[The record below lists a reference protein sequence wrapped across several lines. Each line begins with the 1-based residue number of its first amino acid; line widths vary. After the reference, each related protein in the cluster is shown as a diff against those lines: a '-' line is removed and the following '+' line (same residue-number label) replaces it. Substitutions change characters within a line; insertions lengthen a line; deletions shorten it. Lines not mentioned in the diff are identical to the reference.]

1 MRVLKHY
8 RLLRIS
14 LVLFAVVAQC
24 VALVNLWLLL
34 VSGTL
39 VVLSWYVTEGPKS
52 HPIPPWMARIAVG
65 VAIFITLFNTQMS
78 VDAIPQALG
87 QFLVWLTII
96 KLFGE
101 RSIENDAQQLLLS
114 IVLMTIAGLHAVDL
128 LFGVLLVLWCGLA
141 VWVFMLFQ
149 LYYGVETM
157 RLERYAAVPKS
168 YGVPW
173 TRPVTGRRVN
183 KAFRNTALLLLLVGV
198 VFSSI
203 FFFVIP
209 RGFSQKAKL
218 LNEAIGATTRLDL
231 SPSQNTGVLK
241 EQVMVVQL
249 VDSEGVVFQLPE
261 PLRLRGSVLEH
272 YEGEGVWVL
281 GTRHA
286 KKFTLHPNVYTN
298 LDNTGLQKNTFTMI
312 ISMQRPA
319 QTVYSLY
326 QPVSIETDD
335 PVFMLYDTSLHTMEF
350 KTTTGF
356 PETYR
361 IKVEL
366 QRYITSSPTSDVREK
381 YQNEKVAR
389 LAEKILSDQHIDPKT
404 LTNAPEEIRV
414 RASQYFVEYLT
425 SNTFQYLTDQS
436 LLAPDEYDFLK
447 NHEDPTEAFLLTMQS
462 GHCEY
467 FAASMVAMCDIV
479 GLPARI
485 VTGYLTDR
493 WDATTQQYIVL
504 DSDAHAWVETEVA
517 PGLWRAFD
525 PTPSTGGS
533 PTSHQTLGWL
543 ESLRF
548 AWIRLDKEWRLT
560 VLGFDK
566 SNQARLM
573 GTFLPVWREKTLA
586 AWEQTTLLGSNVVRW
601 FDIGVGGLVWIVL
614 VAGSIAG
621 ASIVIVVV
629 IGRRRRVRKTLTLG
643 NSTSTSML
651 INVEFYAEAVQVL
664 SDAGFNR
671 PIWQPAQT
679 WINTIRLPK
688 EAERILQPLTRYYY
702 QIRFGGKQLSRTQRL
717 AMSSQVSGL
726 ALALRKDST

>member
-52 HPIPPWMARIAVG
+52 HPIPKWMARLGVG
-65 VAIFITLFNTQMS
+65 VAILVTLFNSQLS
-78 VDAIPQALG
+78 LDAIPQALG

-96 KLFGE
+96 KLFSE

-114 IVLMTIAGLHAVDL
+114 IVLMTIAGLHAMDL
-128 LFGVLLVLWCGLA
+128 LFGVLLVLWCSLA
-141 VWVFMLFQ
+141 AWVFMLFQ

-157 RLERYAAVPKS
+157 RVERYAAVPKS

-173 TRPVTGRRVN
+173 TRPVTGKRVN
-183 KAFRNTALLLLLVGV
+183 KAFRRTACFLLLIGF

-203 FFFVIP
+203 VFFVIP
-209 RGFSQKAKL
+209 RGFIQKSKL
-218 LNEAIGATTRLDL
+218 VGEVVGATSRLDL
-231 SPSQNTGVLK
+231 SPSRNIGVLK

-249 VDSEGVVFQLPE
+249 IDNDGVVFQLPE

-281 GTRHA
+281 GKRHS
-286 KKFTLHPNVYTN
+286 KKFTLDPYVYTN
-298 LDNTGLQKNTFTMI
+298 LDKTSLKHNSFTMH
-312 ISMQRPA
+312 ISLQQPSE
-319 QTVYSLY
+319 TVYSLY
-326 QPVSIETDD
+326 KPVGIEADD
-335 PVFMLYDTSLHTMEF
+335 PIFLVYDTALHTMQF
-350 KTTTGF
+350 KTNSSF
-356 PETYR
+356 PSSYR
-361 IKVEL
+361 IKVAL
-366 QRYITSSPTSDVREK
+366 QRHITTPFTSDTTEK
-381 YQNEKVAR
+381 YQNVKVAE
-389 LAEKILSDQHIDPKT
+389 LAETILIDQQIDIPS
-404 LTNAPEEIRV
+404 LVNADEELRV
-414 RASQYFVEYLT
+414 KASQAFVQYLT
-425 SNTFQYLTDQS
+425 SNAFQYMTDQS
-436 LLAPDEYDFLK
+436 LLDPEEYDFMK

-467 FAASMVAMCDIV
+467 FAASMVAMCDTV

-493 WDATTQQYIVL
+493 WDETTQQYIVL
-504 DSDAHAWVETEVA
+504 DIDAHAWVETEIAHGV
-517 PGLWRAFD
+517 WRAFD
-525 PTPSTGGS
+525 PTPSVPGS

-548 AWIRLDKEWRLT
+548 AWIRLEKKWRLT

-573 GTFLPVWREKTLA
+573 GTFFPVWREKTFA

-601 FDIGVGGLVWIVL
+601 FDIGSGGLVWFLL
-614 VAGSIAG
+614 VVSSIAG
-621 ASIVIVVV
+621 ASIVVVVV
-629 IGRRRRVRKTLTLG
+629 IGRRRRVRSTLTLRTT
-643 NSTSTSML
+643 TSVSML
-651 INVEFYAEAVQVL
+651 INVEFYAEVVQVM
-664 SDAGFNR
+664 SDAGFTR

-679 WINTIRLPK
+679 WAKTIILPQ
-688 EAERILQPLTRYYY
+688 EADQILQSLTRRYY
-702 QIRFGGKQLSRTQRL
+702 QIRFGGKHLSRTQRL
-717 AMSSQVSGL
+717 AMSSQVSEL
-726 ALALRKDST
+726 AHTLRRNAT

>member
-1 MRVLKHY
+1 
-8 RLLRIS
+8 
-14 LVLFAVVAQC
+14 
-24 VALVNLWLLL
+24 
-34 VSGTL
+34 
-39 VVLSWYVTEGPKS
+39 
-52 HPIPPWMARIAVG
+52 
-65 VAIFITLFNTQMS
+65 
-78 VDAIPQALG
+78 
-87 QFLVWLTII
+87 
-96 KLFGE
+96 
-101 RSIENDAQQLLLS
+101 
-114 IVLMTIAGLHAVDL
+114 
-128 LFGVLLVLWCGLA
+128 
-141 VWVFMLFQ
+141 
-149 LYYGVETM
+149 
-157 RLERYAAVPKS
+157 
-168 YGVPW
+168 
-173 TRPVTGRRVN
+173 
-183 KAFRNTALLLLLVGV
+183 
-198 VFSSI
+198 
-203 FFFVIP
+203 
-209 RGFSQKAKL
+209 
-218 LNEAIGATTRLDL
+218 
-231 SPSQNTGVLK
+231 
-241 EQVMVVQL
+241 MVVQL

-281 GTRHA
+281 GKRHA
-286 KKFTLHPNVYTN
+286 KKLTLHPNMYTPT
-298 LDNTGLQKNTFTMI
+298 LTIQGLQKNAFTMI

-326 QPVSIETDD
+326 QPVSIETDA

-350 KTTTGF
+350 KTNTAGF

-366 QRYITSSPTSDVREK
+366 QRHITSSPISDVREK
-381 YQNEKVAR
+381 YQNEKVAK
-389 LAEKILSDQHIDPKT
+389 LAEKILSDQHIDPNT
-404 LTNAPEEIRV
+404 LTNAPQEIRV

-436 LLAPDEYDFLK
+436 LLAPEDYDLLK

-493 WDATTQQYIVL
+493 WDATTKQYIVL

-548 AWIRLDKEWRLT
+548 AWIRLEKEWRLT

-573 GTFLPVWREKTLA
+573 GTFFPVWREKTLA

-614 VAGSIAG
+614 VVGSIAG

-651 INVEFYAEAVQVL
+651 INVEFYAEAVQIL

-679 WINTIRLPK
+679 WIKTIRLPD
-688 EAERILQPLTRYYY
+688 EAQRILHTLTRYYY

-717 AMSSQVSGL
+717 AMLTQVSGL